1 MAKSVPLDF
10 TSLHQFADRPA
21 LTDGQHSLSYQQ
33 LAEQVSLLANWL
45 QHLPAQRFAISGPN
59 SISWII
65 ADLALAV
72 SDKICVPL
80 PRFFSAAQQAYILDT
95 AAIEIIL
102 ETEQLTGS
110 FASPVPGLWY
120 RQVPLAGSHSIPSFP
135 IPSGKVT
142 FTSGTTGSPKG
153 VCLSWAQQAATLA
166 GLVQALGTEFG
177 AAVQTEQLRHYC
189 LLPLSTLLENQ
200 AGVYL
205 PLALGQQIIVLNES
219 QSGLSGSSKLDLAQ
233 LAQSLAK
240 YQPHSLILTPQ
251 LLQAL
256 LLICQQQPALAT
268 SFRFIAVGGAHCAP
282 ALLALAAKLGLPVYQ
297 GYGLSEAGSV
307 VALNLP
313 AANRPGSVGK
323 ALSHV
328 QLRINAGQIEVKGQ
342 LYAGYLGEAPRDADS
357 WLATGDL
364 GQLDSDGY
372 LNIDGRSK
380 QLLISSFG
388 RNISPEWLEAE
399 LQLCPAIAQAMVCGD
414 AKPWLSALIVPRSA
428 KQLTELSTQLQALN
442 ARLPDYAQIR
452 TVLLLNEPFSSQNQ
466 QLTDNGR
473 LRRQHILA
481 QYQQPL
487 AQLYHLTP
495 ATAEPVLVPLNQ
507 EHRDALLSAIN

>member
-1 MAKSVPLDF
+1 MTNSAPLD
-10 TSLHQFADRPA
+10 LAKLRQFAERPA
-21 LTDGQHSLSYQQ
+21 LTDSQHSLSYQQ
-33 LAEQVSLLANWL
+33 LAEQVSQLADWL
-45 QHLPAQRFAISGPN
+45 QQLPAQRFAISGPN

-72 SDKICVPL
+72 SDKICVPV
-80 PRFFSAAQQAYILDT
+80 PRFFSTAQQAYILDT

-102 ETEQLTGS
+102 ETEPVAGS
-110 FASPVPGLWY
+110 LASPLPGLWY
-120 RQVPLAGSHSIPSFP
+120 RQVPLTGTYSIPSFP
-135 IPSGKVT
+135 ISSGKVT

-166 GLVQALGTEFG
+166 GLVKALGAEFS
-177 AAVQTEQLRHYC
+177 AEAQQQQLRHYC

-205 PLALGQQIIVLNES
+205 PLALGQKIIVLNES

-233 LAQSLAK
+233 LAQSLAH

-256 LLICQQQPALAT
+256 LLICQQQPALAA

-282 ALLALAAKLGLPVYQ
+282 ALLAQAAKLGLPVYQ

-313 AANRPGSVGK
+313 GANRPGSVGK
-323 ALSHV
+323 ALPHV
-328 QLRINAGQIEVKGQ
+328 QLRVNQGHIEVKGQ
-342 LYAGYLGEAPRDADS
+342 LYAGYLGEAPRNADC
-357 WLATGDL
+357 WLDTGDL
-364 GQLDSDGY
+364 GQLDSEGY

-414 AKPWLSALIVPRSA
+414 AKPWLSALIVPRA
-428 KQLTELSTQLQALN
+428 ARQLAELSVQLKALN

-473 LRRQHILA
+473 LRRQHILTR
-481 QYQQPL
+481 YQQPIE
-487 AQLYHLTP
+487 QLYYLTP
-495 ATAEPVLVPLNQ
+495 TTAELMLIPLNQ
-507 EHRDALLSAIN
+507 EHRDELLSAVN

>member
-1 MAKSVPLDF
+1 MANSVPLD
-10 TSLHQFADRPA
+10 LAKLRQFAERPA

-33 LAEQVSLLANWL
+33 LAEQVSQLADWL
-45 QHLPAQRFAISGPN
+45 QQLPAQRFAISGPN

-102 ETEQLTGS
+102 ETEPVAGS
-110 FASPVPGLWY
+110 LASPVPGLWY
-120 RQVPLAGSHSIPSFP
+120 RQALHSGTHYVPTLQIS
-135 IPSGKVT
+135 SGKVT
-142 FTSGTTGSPKG
+142 FTSGTTGNPKG
-153 VCLSWAQQAATLA
+153 VCLSWTQQAVTLA
-166 GLVQALGTEFG
+166 GLVQALGAEFS
-177 AAVQTEQLRHYC
+177 AEAQQQQLRHYC

-205 PLALGQQIIVLNES
+205 PLALGQQIIVLNKS

-233 LAQSLAK
+233 LAQSLAQ

-256 LLICQQQPALAT
+256 LLICQQQPALAA

-282 ALLALAAKLGLPVYQ
+282 ALLAQAAQLGLPVYQ

-313 AANRPGSVGK
+313 GANRPGSVGK
-323 ALSHV
+323 VLPHV
-328 QLRINAGQIEVKGQ
+328 QLRVNQGHIEVKGQ
-342 LYAGYLGEAPRDADS
+342 LYAGYLGETPRDADS
-357 WLATGDL
+357 WLDTGDL

-372 LNIDGRSK
+372 LKIDGRSK

-399 LQLCPAIAQAMVCGD
+399 LQLCPSIAQAMVCGD
-414 AKPWLSALIVPRSA
+414 AKPWLSALIVPRASR
-428 KQLTELSTQLQALN
+428 QLTELSVQLKALN

-481 QYQQPL
+481 QYQQPIE
-487 AQLYHLTP
+487 QLYQLTP
-495 ATAEPVLVPLNQ
+495 AATEPMFMPLNQ
-507 EHRDALLSAIN
+507 EYRDALLSAIN

>member
-1 MAKSVPLDF
+1 MTNSAPLD
-10 TSLHQFADRPA
+10 LAKLRQFAERPA
-21 LTDGQHSLSYQQ
+21 LTDGQQNLSYQQ
-33 LAEQVSLLANWL
+33 LAEQVSQLASWL
-45 QHLPAQRFAISGPN
+45 QQLPAQRFAISGPN

-72 SDKICVPL
+72 SNKICVPL
-80 PRFFSAAQQAYILDT
+80 PRFFSPAQQAYILDT
-95 AAIEIIL
+95 AAIEYIL

-110 FASPVPGLWY
+110 LACPLPDLWY
-120 RQVPLAGSHSIPSFP
+120 RQVPQSATHQVPTLP
-135 IPSGKVT
+135 ISSGKVT

-166 GLVQALGTEFG
+166 GLVTALGAEFS
-177 AAVQTEQLRHYC
+177 AETQQQQLRHYC

-200 AGVYL
+200 AGVYV
-205 PLALGQQIIVLNES
+205 PLALGQQIIVLNEQ
-219 QSGLSGSSKLDLAQ
+219 QSGLNGSSKLDLPQ
-233 LAQSLAK
+233 LAQSLVQ

-256 LLICQQQPALAT
+256 LLICQQQPALAAN
-268 SFRFIAVGGAHCAP
+268 FRFIAVGGAHCAP
-282 ALLALAAKLGLPVYQ
+282 ALLAQATQLGLPIYQ

-313 AANRPGSVGK
+313 GANRPGSVGK
-323 ALSHV
+323 ALPHV
-328 QLRINAGQIEVKGQ
+328 QLRVNQGHIEVKGQ
-342 LYAGYLGEAPRDADS
+342 LYAGYLGETPRDADS
-357 WLATGDL
+357 WLDTGDL

-380 QLLISSFG
+380 QLIISSYG

-414 AKPWLSALIVPRSA
+414 ARPWLSALIVPRTA
-428 KQLTELSTQLQALN
+428 RQLTELSEQLKALN

-452 TVLLLNEPFSSQNQ
+452 TVLLLNEPFSAENQ

-481 QYQQPL
+481 RYQQPL

-495 ATAEPVLVPLNQ
+495 ATAEPVLMPLNQ
-507 EHRDALLSAIN
+507 EYRDALLSAVN

>member
-1 MAKSVPLDF
+1 MMPITPAAF
-10 TSLHQFADRPA
+10 IQFGTYATLPA
-21 LTDGQHSLSYQQ
+21 LSNGRQTLSFQE
-33 LAEQVSLLANWL
+33 LFTQVSSIATWLATLSAN
-45 QHLPAQRFAISGPN
+45 RVAISGPN

-72 SDKICVPL
+72 SDKICVPV
-80 PRFFSAAQQAYILDT
+80 PRFFSTTQQAYILET
-95 AAIEIIL
+95 AAIELVL
-102 ETEQLTGS
+102 ETEQLGGS
-110 FASPVPGLWY
+110 LPSPLPGLWY
-120 RQVPLAGSHSIPSFP
+120 RQVQLSATQQVPTFP
-135 IPSGKVT
+135 IVSGKVT

-166 GLVQALGTEFG
+166 GLVKALGAEFS
-177 AAVQTEQLRHYC
+177 AEAQQQQLRHYC

-233 LAQSLAK
+233 LAKSLAQ
-240 YQPHSLILTPQ
+240 YQPQSLILTPQ

-282 ALLALAAKLGLPVYQ
+282 ALLAQAAQLGLPVYQ

-313 AANRPGSVGK
+313 TAKRSGTVGK
-323 ALSHV
+323 ALPHV

-342 LYAGYLGEAPRDADS
+342 LFAGYLGETARDADT

-364 GQLDSDGY
+364 GQLDGDGY
-372 LNIDGRSK
+372 LEIAGRSK

-414 AKPWLSALIVPRSA
+414 AKPWLSALIVPRAA
-428 KQLTELSTQLQALN
+428 KQLTALSAQLKALN
-442 ARLPDYAQIR
+442 SRLPDYAQIR

-481 QYQQPL
+481 QYQQPIE
-487 AQLYHLTP
+487 QLYQLTP
-495 ATAEPVLVPLNQ
+495 AATEPMFMPLNQ
-507 EHRDALLSAIN
+507 EYRDALLSAIN

>member
-1 MAKSVPLDF
+1 MANSVPLD
-10 TSLHQFADRPA
+10 LVALYQFAERPA

-33 LAEQVSLLANWL
+33 LAEQVSQLAHWL
-45 QHLPAQRFAISGPN
+45 QQLPAQRFAISGPN

-65 ADLALAV
+65 VDLALAV
-72 SDKICVPL
+72 SDKICVPV
-80 PRFFSAAQQAYILDT
+80 PRFFSTAQQAYILDT

-102 ETEQLTGS
+102 ETEPVAGS
-110 FASPVPGLWY
+110 LASPVPGLWY
-120 RQVPLAGSHSIPSFP
+120 RQALHSGTHDVPTLP
-135 IPSGKVT
+135 ISSGKVT

-153 VCLSWAQQAATLA
+153 VCLSWTQQAVTLA
-166 GLVQALGTEFG
+166 GLVQALGAEFS
-177 AAVQTEQLRHYC
+177 AEAQQQQLRHYC

-233 LAQSLAK
+233 LAQSLAQ

-256 LLICQQQPALAT
+256 LLICQQQPALAA

-282 ALLALAAKLGLPVYQ
+282 ALLAQAAQLGLPVYQ

-313 AANRPGSVGK
+313 GANRPGSVGK
-323 ALSHV
+323 VLPHV
-328 QLRINAGQIEVKGQ
+328 QLRVNQGHIEVKGQ
-342 LYAGYLGEAPRDADS
+342 LYAGYLGETPRAADS
-357 WLATGDL
+357 WLDTGDL

-372 LNIDGRSK
+372 LKIDGRSK

-414 AKPWLSALIVPRSA
+414 AKPWLSALIVPRASR
-428 KQLTELSTQLQALN
+428 QLTELSVQLKALN

-495 ATAEPVLVPLNQ
+495 TTAEPVLVPLNQ
-507 EHRDALLSAIN
+507 EHRDALLSAVN